1 MHVDRETAEAKYTHL
16 SISYLFYRL
25 FQTCFQ
31 PDKNILACQ
40 GNTIW
45 LQPITDGKQGYKSLW
60 KLCFKQPPYMNIDI
74 GKGVGIRKEPAQ
86 RL

>member
-1 MHVDRETAEAKYTHL
+1 LLPGSLLDPWSARGDRMHVDRETAEAKYTHL

-40 GNTIW
+40 GTQFDYNQSQMANRVI
-45 LQPITDGKQGYKSLW
+45 SL
-60 KLCFKQPPYMNIDI
+60 CGNSVSSNHPS
-74 GKGVGIRKEPAQ
+74 
-86 RL
+86 